1 MNAQAASVLAQ
12 SDFDGSVSEG
22 RGAEI
27 FDAFSS
33 AYSRERRETMTLTE
47 YLERCRDDP
56 MMYASAAERMLAAIG
71 EPEVIDTA
79 RTRGSAGSS

>member
-27 FDAFSS
+27 FDAVLVGLC
-33 AYSRERRETMTLTE
+33 AR
-47 YLERCRDDP
+47 
-56 MMYASAAERMLAAIG
+56 
-71 EPEVIDTA
+71 TA
-79 RTRGSAGSS
+79 RGDEPDRLSRGMPRQSEDVRDARPSA